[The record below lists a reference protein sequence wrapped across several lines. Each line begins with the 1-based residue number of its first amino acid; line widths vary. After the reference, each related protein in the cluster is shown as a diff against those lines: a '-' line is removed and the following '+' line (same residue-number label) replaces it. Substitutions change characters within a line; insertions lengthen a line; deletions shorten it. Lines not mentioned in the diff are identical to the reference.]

1 MGSHLIPKTTW
12 GVFFVDAL
20 HKLFD
25 VHRKMQRSGVTVA
38 AEHTWHL
45 FSTDVSLLGD
55 HKSTCLEEGLDTFCN
70 VCSAIKVQASGVR
83 IRVVCTLV
91 APDPGQHGSSSSHPS
106 MIKVLSKLKALGG
119 FVTFQSVV
127 NSALHF
133 DEELRCM
140 VSQCAPSLCAKL
152 EFPMQLGSNCS
163 LVLQLRPCTG
173 TAGNAM
179 HAGLRRPELC
189 SLVHR
194 AQVSPSC
201 IDGKA
206 LHVTCP
212 GDSDATEHLGTER
225 R

>member
-12 GVFFVDAL
+12 GVFFLDAL

-25 VHRKMQRSGVTVA
+25 IHRKMQRSTVSA
-38 AEHTWHL
+38 TTEHTWYL
-45 FSTDVSLLGD
+45 FSTDTSLLGD
-55 HKSTCLEEGLDTFCN
+55 HRSTCLEEGLDTFCN
-70 VCSAIKVQASGVR
+70 LCTSIKDQTTGVR
-83 IRVVCTLV
+83 IRIICTLV
-91 APDPGQHGSSSSHPS
+91 TPDQHGSSPS
-106 MIKVLSKLKALGG
+106 NPNMIKVLSKLNSLGG
-119 FVTFQSVV
+119 FVSFQAVV

-140 VSQCAPSLCAKL
+140 VSHCAPSLCAKL

-179 HAGLRRPELC
+179 HAGLRQPELC
-189 SLVHR
+189 SLMHR
-194 AQVSPSC
+194 SQVPPSC

-206 LHVTCP
+206 LHVICP
-212 GDSDATEHLGTER
+212 LDTDANEHLSTAR